1 MGASDSKLV
10 FKQGIFRLSE
20 PARIPADDRYWTGFW
35 ELPESTE
42 DVFSLFSPTDIRRAR
57 DNSIGNIETLIQ
69 SLVSRLR
76 DLKHHR
82 AFPNPEVAPENHALN
97 CIRVLTRV
105 LPFLYEAENLESW
118 RERIFWER
126 RRRSA
131 KRKVAKKSEVLFD
144 EGRQQDPLELDT
156 EEQFED
162 MQPLGEE
169 LVDTLV
175 DLLFYTDFTLPA
187 NDRTRNKVTYSIW
200 QSGVGCNTHMNSS
213 NQLESNRCE
222 VLRLLLTMSSEA
234 LYMSP
239 NVLPVKGIKAVTYL
253 TTCPDKQVVLSLLCS
268 QLNTVRRYQL

>member
-1 MGASDSKLV
+1 M
-10 FKQGIFRLSE
+10 
-20 PARIPADDRYWTGFW
+20 
-35 ELPESTE
+35 PEATE

-57 DNSIGNIETLIQ
+57 DNSIGNIETLIHN
-69 SLVSRLR
+69 LVSRLR

-82 AFPNPEVAPENHALN
+82 AFPHPEVAPERHALN

-118 RERIFWER
+118 RERIFWEKR
-126 RRRSA
+126 RRPA

-144 EGRQQDPLELDT
+144 EARQQDPPELDT

-169 LVDTLV
+169 LVDTLA

-200 QSGVGCNTHMNSS
+200 QIGVGCNTHMNSS
-213 NQLESNRCE
+213 SQLESNRCE

-239 NVLPVKGIKAVTYL
+239 SMFAFPVSKLCGYLCMAGVLPVKGIRAVTYL

-268 QLNTVRRYQL
+268 QLNTVRSHQL